1 MDFSC
6 DIALP
11 MSWSRIESAR
21 RTVAAGLAGI
31 DEGLRDAAVMVASE
45 LAENVVKY
53 GEPMANDESGHVE
66 LVIDKSSI
74 VIRSKNGVS
83 PERAALVCALIDK
96 ISAAQEPSTLYVTR
110 MRAILTSPQYEGS
123 QLGLYRIVC
132 EGQFR
137 LSHAYAGGLLT
148 ITAERSL

>member
-1 MDFSC
+1 MNFSC

-31 DEGLRDAAVMVASE
+31 DEGVRDAAVMVASE

-66 LVIDKSSI
+66 LAVDKRSI
-74 VIRSKNGVS
+74 VIRSRNGVS
-83 PERAALVCALIDK
+83 PERAAVVCVLIDK
-96 ISAAQEPSTLYVTR
+96 ISAAEDPAALYVTR
-110 MRAILTSPQYEGS
+110 MRAILSNPQHEGS
-123 QLGLYRIVC
+123 QLGLFRIVC
-132 EGQFR
+132 EGQFK
-137 LSHAYAGGLLT
+137 LSCAYAGGILT